1 MSLNFIKTSNI
12 RMLFLI
18 KQMNKRSSNFLLK
31 KKLYSS
37 IFFLK
42 KSETWKHY
50 LKFYFYF
57 MNAIN
62 NSFGFN
68 FFPHYMYYQLRFKKN
83 RILNWTWELSLGI
96 FFILFGFFSAT
107 SAITIIGSVADWDPL
122 AAAVM
127 LCWTE
132 FFTKFFYYTENKP
145 FNLKLIN
152 SFKIGINFGM
162 FVDALK
168 LTS

>member
-1 MSLNFIKTSNI
+1 MTLNFIKISNI
-12 RMLFLI
+12 RMFFFL
-18 KQMNKRSSNFLLK
+18 KQMNKKSSIFLLK
-31 KKLYSS
+31 KKLNLSKS
-37 IFFLK
+37 FLK
-42 KSETWKHY
+42 KSKTWKHY

-57 MNAIN
+57 TNSIN
-62 NSFGFN
+62 SSFGFN
-68 FFPHYMYYQLRFKKN
+68 FFSHYIYYPFDFKKKHY
-83 RILNWTWELSLGI
+83 LSWTWELSLGI

-132 FFTKFFYYTENKP
+132 FFTKIFYYTENKS